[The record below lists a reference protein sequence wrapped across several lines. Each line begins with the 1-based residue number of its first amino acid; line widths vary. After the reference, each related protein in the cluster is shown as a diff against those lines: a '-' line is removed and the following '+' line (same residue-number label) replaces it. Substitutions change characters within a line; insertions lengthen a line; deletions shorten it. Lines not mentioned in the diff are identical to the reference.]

1 MNTLLQTSKIVFWD
15 FDGVIKDSVNVKTTA
30 YVELF
35 RPYGKDIYD
44 RVKQHH
50 ESHGGVSRFDK
61 IPMYLAWAGEP
72 VTAEKVAEF
81 CECFSQLVVRAVIDS
96 PWVPGVYEY
105 LLAHCKQQY
114 FVLVTATPQQ
124 EIEYILAALKI
135 AHCFGKC
142 YGAPTGKTI
151 AINDALQQ
159 LKISPS
165 DAVMIGDSD
174 ADYKAALDN
183 RVTFVLRRTVINHHL
198 QTRHKGASFDNLEL
212 ECID

>member
-1 MNTLLQTSKIVFWD
+1 MITLLEASKIVFWD
-15 FDGVIKDSVNVKTTA
+15 FDGVIKDSVEVKTTA

-35 RPYGKDIYD
+35 RPYGKEIYD

-50 ESHGGVSRFDK
+50 ESHAGVSRFDK

-72 VTAEKVAEF
+72 VNTEKVAEF
-81 CECFSQLVVRAVIDS
+81 CECLSKLVVQAVIDS

-105 LLAHCKQQY
+105 LLAHFKKQY

-124 EIEYILAALKI
+124 EIGHILAALDI

-142 YGAPTGKTI
+142 YGAPTRKTI
-151 AINDALQQ
+151 AINHALQQ

-198 QTRHKGASFDNLEL
+198 QTRHKGAAFDNLEL
-212 ECID
+212 E

>member
-1 MNTLLQTSKIVFWD
+1 MKKAITLLEASKIVFWD
-15 FDGVIKDSVNVKTTA
+15 FDGVIKDSVEVKTTA

-35 RPYGKDIYD
+35 RPYGKEIYD

-61 IPMYLAWAGEP
+61 IPIYLAWAGEP
-72 VTAEKVAEF
+72 VNTEKVAEF
-81 CECFSQLVVRAVIDS
+81 CERLSQLVVQAVIDS

-105 LLAHCKQQY
+105 LSAHFKKQY

-124 EIEYILAALKI
+124 EIAHILAELDI
-135 AHCFGKC
+135 AHYFGKC
-142 YGAPTGKTI
+142 YGAPTRKTI
-151 AINDALQQ
+151 AIDHALQQ

-174 ADYKAALDN
+174 SDYKAAFDN
-183 RVTFVLRRTVINHHL
+183 RVAFVLRRTVINHHL
-198 QTRHKGASFDNLEL
+198 QTRHKVNAFDNLEL
-212 ECID
+212 E